1 MPKLFKQNI
10 LHDLATGNPPITP
23 EELIKQHSTE
33 TASPIALEHNGEAP
47 NHPVIFTH
55 KESEHHNAMEPT
67 EIIFPMPRNEEEL
80 LPSPLDTLE
89 LPEHTASSQNINN
102 EETGDGPIFKPHAV
116 NPVIASP
123 SFDNI
128 PFQAAGFNNFPV
140 PENKMIETLMTWK
153 APSRPHRK
161 KNRSFYTTVA
171 ILIILI
177 AMIALLAGERMLVAV
192 LFALMFLVYVLN
204 FIEPGEIDYKISTQ
218 GVTIDDHFYHWQ
230 EMDSFWFEKKDGYT
244 VLHIFT
250 QLKFPTMVMMVLAQT
265 TEESEVKKIVARFLP
280 FHEIPPKSTVEK
292 WGEGLQKYFQLETPH
307 H

>member
-1 MPKLFKQNI
+1 MPKFFKQNI
-10 LHDLATGNPPITP
+10 LNDLATGNPPVTP

-33 TASPIALEHNGEAP
+33 TASPIAIQYNEAL
-47 NHPVIFTH
+47 NHPVMFTH
-55 KESEHHNAMEPT
+55 KESEHHNVTEPT
-67 EIIFPMPRNEEEL
+67 EIIFPMPKDDEEL

-89 LPEHTASSQNINN
+89 LPVHTASSEGTNH
-102 EETGDGPIFKPHAV
+102 EESKHSPIFKPQPLNV
-116 NPVIASP
+116 DIAAP
-123 SFDNI
+123 SFDNV
-128 PFQAAGFNNFPV
+128 PFQTGINNFPV
-140 PENKMIETLMTWK
+140 PESKMVETLMTWK

-250 QLKFPTMVMMVLAQT
+250 QLKFPTMIMMVLGQT
-265 TEESEVKKIVARFLP
+265 TEEIEVKKIVARFLP

-292 WGEGLQKYFQLETPH
+292 WGESLQKYFQLETPH